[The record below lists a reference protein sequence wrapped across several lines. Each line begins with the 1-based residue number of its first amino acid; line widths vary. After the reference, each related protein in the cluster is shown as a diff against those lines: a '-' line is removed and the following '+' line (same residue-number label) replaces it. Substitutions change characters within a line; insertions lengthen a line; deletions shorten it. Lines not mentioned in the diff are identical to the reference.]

1 MNKITS
7 FSICKNGLEHA
18 FKSPTLIVITEPNVI
33 MPLVYFR
40 KPAHM
45 TDQQF
50 QAVVD
55 DISNQIKGLSSE
67 TVKVLESDDCKN
79 TKEEM

>member
-1 MNKITS
+1 
-7 FSICKNGLEHA
+7 
-18 FKSPTLIVITEPNVI
+18 